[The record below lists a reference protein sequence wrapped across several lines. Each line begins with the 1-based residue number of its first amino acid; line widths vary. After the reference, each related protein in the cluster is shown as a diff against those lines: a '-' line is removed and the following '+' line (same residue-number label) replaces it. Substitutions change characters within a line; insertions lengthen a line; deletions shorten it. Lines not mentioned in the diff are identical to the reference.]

1 MRLCNDRPCDGGHG
15 GRRRC
20 LLNAPSS
27 PPRGGAYMLET
38 MMFIRRF
45 GGIFLAA
52 LIAAFFPHPRPE
64 HSVFYLDGGPRWN

>member
-1 MRLCNDRPCDGGHG
+1 
-15 GRRRC
+15 
-20 LLNAPSS
+20 
-27 PPRGGAYMLET
+27 
-38 MMFIRRF
+38 MFIRRF